1 MYVDFIAVIT
11 SIPVGLM
18 IDKVGRRRKFIILSA
33 FLFALTHLI
42 FYQLPN
48 CWAENEVDVSIVGF
62 LLLGLSNTF
71 YSSGLIP
78 AVSLVVPKVSI
89 GTAFGVL
96 QMAESAT
103 LAALPIASGLIV

>member
-18 IDKVGRRRKFIILSA
+18 IDKIGRRRKFIIFST

-48 CWAENEVDVSIVGF
+48 CWGGNEVDASILGF
-62 LLLGLSNTF
+62 LLFGLSNTF
-71 YSSGLIP
+71 YSSGLIRLFRWLYQRFQSELHLGFYRWEK
-78 AVSLVVPKVSI
+78 A
-89 GTAFGVL
+89 
-96 QMAESAT
+96 QH
-103 LAALPIASGLIV
+103 